1 MPRNGDGSSD
11 NGPIE
16 AGQNAVH
23 GASGDSTIEHTKNNV
38 APMPEVEKGEGI
50 EGMSASGGGEAPHK
64 GHTGQGRPA
73 TDSNKPAP
81 VDEVTK

>member
-16 AGQNAVH
+16 TGQHAIH
-23 GASGDSTIEHTKNNV
+23 GASGDASMEHTKKV
-38 APMPEVEKGEGI
+38 APMPEPEKGEGI
-50 EGMSASGGGEAPHK
+50 QGMSASGGGEAPRK

-81 VDEVTK
+81 VDQATK